1 MFSLRPITVY
11 DHYLTRTP
19 KDTPEPPIYKDPK
32 KQFDPSFLG
41 TPKDTLGLLFLG
53 HSKTL

>member
-11 DHYLTRTP
+11 DHQLTRTP
-19 KDTPEPPIYKDPK
+19 QDTLGPPIYKDPK
-32 KQFDPSFLG
+32 KQFDPGFLG

-53 HSKTL
+53 RSQTL

>member
-19 KDTPEPPIYKDPK
+19 KEH
-32 KQFDPSFLG
+32 FDPGFLG

-53 HSKTL
+53 RSKTL